1 MKVQNLRFAA
11 RPFSSYVEFTGIH
24 FISGQHKNR
33 HNISVIFHS
42 EGQISRNSSIIISLF
57 NCESLRVLILSQILQ
72 TLFQSHFLILLDIRE
87 HGQDRL
93 DAGLLPDA
101 AVHIVL
107 RALHDHRGK
116 GEHTDQVGDHHQA
129 VEGIGNIP
137 GELSFHN
144 RTEKE

>member
-1 MKVQNLRFAA
+1 M
-11 RPFSSYVEFTGIH
+11 
-24 FISGQHKNR
+24 
-33 HNISVIFHS
+33 IFHS

-57 NCESLRVLILSQILQ
+57 NCESLCVLILSQILQ

-129 VEGIGNIP
+129 VEGIRNIP

-144 RTEKE
+144 RTEKDYDRKNHAIAHDRFGPEQILKSLGTVVAPAKNR